1 MIDRILSELKKD
13 GKGMVIR
20 GLIIAFSIDIF
31 CTIFKIESNI
41 FRYGM
46 MILIV
51 VLTTPGMGLIKR
63 K

>member
-1 MIDRILSELKKD
+1 MIDRILSGLKKD
-13 GKGMVIR
+13 GKSMIIR

-31 CTIFKIESNI
+31 CTVFGIESNI
-41 FRYGM
+41 FRYGI